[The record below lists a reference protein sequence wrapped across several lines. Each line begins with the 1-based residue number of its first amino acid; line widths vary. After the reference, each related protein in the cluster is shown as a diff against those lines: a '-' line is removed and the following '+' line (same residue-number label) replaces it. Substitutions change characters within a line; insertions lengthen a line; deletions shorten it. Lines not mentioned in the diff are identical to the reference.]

1 MNLQLVLLI
10 IYSVAL
16 VAIGLWIARLVR
28 GSADFFVA
36 GRSLSATLVFST
48 VLASNIGAGAT
59 IGATGRAYFDGISA
73 WWWNGS
79 SAIGSIF
86 LACFIGPRIWR
97 VAKKHNLF
105 TTGDFLELRY
115 SALVRGLVTCLIWLG
130 TLSIFAGQL
139 IAGASVLAVVAGV
152 PRWAGTMIS
161 AVVVT
166 TTFMAGGLLG
176 TVWVNV
182 VQLTVLLAGFIVAV

>member
-36 GRSLSATLVFST
+36 GRSLSAPLRFSA

-59 IGATGRAYFDGISA
+59 IGATGRGYFDGNSA

-86 LACFIGPRIWR
+86 LAFFIGPRIWR
-97 VAKKHNLF
+97 IAKAHNLF
-105 TTGDFLELRY
+105 TTGDFLELKYGGLAR
-115 SALVRGLVTCLIWLG
+115 ALVTTPDWLG
-130 TLSIFAGQL
+130 APSVFPGQL
-139 IAGASVLAVVAGV
+139 IAGAPVLHRVAGV
-152 PRWAGTMIS
+152 PRWEGTILT
-161 AVVVT
+161 ALVV
-166 TTFMAGGLLG
+166 
-176 TVWVNV
+176 
-182 VQLTVLLAGFIVAV
+182 